1 MRGSLPQ
8 KGSFRMSR
16 QPSVPSY
23 RLHKQSGQ
31 AVVTLPDG
39 LGGRRDV
46 LLGNYGTPESR
57 AEYVR
62 VLGEWEAR
70 GRRLPAPQ
78 TQAADPSVNELILAS
93 WRFADGYYVKHG
105 EPTAQL
111 ARIKSA
117 LRPLKEAYG
126 HTPVCDFGPLAL
138 KAVRERMIQKRWT
151 RGFVNSAVGCL
162 KRVFKWAVE
171 NELVPPSTFHGLQ
184 AVAGLKKGRL
194 TARETQKVRPVADEH
209 VEATLPFLMPSVRG
223 MVQVQRLTGMR
234 PGEVVLMRPCDIDRS
249 NGKTWVYR
257 PEVHKTE
264 HHDIHRLDC
273 VGPRAQ
279 ALLLP
284 FLEGR
289 HPGQYLFSPREGM
302 AYIREQQRLA
312 RKTKVQPSQVCRKKA
327 KTRKQPGE
335 RYTPDSYAEAV
346 ERACVRADEKAHR
359 DHPEVP
365 ADVVLVRHWHPN
377 QLRHTLATEIR
388 KEAGID
394 AARAQLGHTSPV
406 MTEVYAELDAA
417 KAAEVMK
424 RLS

>member
-1 MRGSLPQ
+1 L
-8 KGSFRMSR
+8 
-16 QPSVPSY
+16 
-23 RLHKQSGQ
+23 
-31 AVVTLPDG
+31 TDG

-46 LLGNYGTPESR
+46 LLGKHGTPESR

-70 GRRLPAPQ
+70 GRRLPAPEA
-78 TQAADPSVNELILAS
+78 TGAPDLTVNELILAY
-93 WRFADGYYVKHG
+93 WRFAEGYYVKNG
-105 EPTAQL
+105 KPTAQL

-126 HTPVCDFGPLAL
+126 HTPARDFGPLAL
-138 KAVRERMIQKRWT
+138 KAVRERMIQNEWT

-162 KRVFKWAVE
+162 KRMFKWAVE
-171 NELVPPSTFHGLQ
+171 NEIVPPSTFHGLQ
-184 AVAGLKKGRL
+184 AVAGLKKGRS
-194 TARETQKVRPVADEH
+194 AAKETQKVRPVADEH
-209 VEATLPFLMPSVRG
+209 VEATLPFLMPPVRG

-257 PEVHKTE
+257 PEIHKTE
-264 HHDIHRLDC
+264 HHDIERLVC
-273 VGPRAQ
+273 IGPRAQ
-279 ALLLP
+279 AVLLP

-289 HPGQYLFSPREGM
+289 YPGHYLFSPREGM
-302 AYIREQQRLA
+302 AHFREQQRKN
-312 RKTKVQPSQVCRKKA
+312 RKTKVPPSQTCRKKG
-327 KTRKQPGE
+327 KTRKRPGDH
-335 RYTPDSYAEAV
+335 YTPDSYAEAV

-359 DHPEVP
+359 DNPEVP
-365 ADVVLVRHWHPN
+365 ADVVLVPHWHPN

-388 KEAGID
+388 REAGID

-417 KAAEVMK
+417 KAAEVMEK
-424 RLS
+424 LG